1 MEHEGLDPSEVRA
14 RVLSEHEAIRERL
27 RVIEGHAERVR
38 EEPTLRGPLQHA
50 LIALVPVVRAH
61 ADFEDVALAPALLEA
76 DAFGD
81 VRTDRLAEH
90 HERLRADMERLEAEL
105 GDGEASVAS
114 LLAWSRWMTLRLRE
128 DMADEERHL
137 LRPDIL
143 RDDIV
148 TSGLDG

>member
-1 MEHEGLDPSEVRA
+1 
-14 RVLSEHEAIRERL
+14 
-27 RVIEGHAERVR
+27 
-38 EEPTLRGPLQHA
+38 
-50 LIALVPVVRAH
+50 
-61 ADFEDVALAPALLEA
+61 
-76 DAFGD
+76 
-81 VRTDRLAEH
+81 
-90 HERLRADMERLEAEL
+90 ADMERLEAEL